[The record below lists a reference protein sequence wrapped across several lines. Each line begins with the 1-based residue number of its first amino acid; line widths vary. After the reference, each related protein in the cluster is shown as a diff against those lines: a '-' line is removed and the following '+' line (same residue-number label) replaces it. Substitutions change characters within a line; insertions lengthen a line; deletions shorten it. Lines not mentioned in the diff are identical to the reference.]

1 MENSGA
7 GDDGGQMFGAEDD
20 VGGSVGGT
28 TGSACVRQW
37 YVSSG
42 GGLGAGA
49 MSGVGTTGGTCR
61 GAYSTVEGEK
71 YSQRMSH
78 QQRLDTVEVE
88 ERNGGSVV
96 AQQSSQWS
104 RLLFMRQK
112 RGAAAEGKKKKRK
125 ERERDRKT

>member
-49 MSGVGTTGGTCR
+49 MSGVGTTG
-61 GAYSTVEGEK
+61 
-71 YSQRMSH
+71 
-78 QQRLDTVEVE
+78 
-88 ERNGGSVV
+88 
-96 AQQSSQWS
+96 
-104 RLLFMRQK
+104 
-112 RGAAAEGKKKKRK
+112 
-125 ERERDRKT
+125 

>member
-49 MSGVGTTGGTCR
+49 MSGVGTTGGT
-61 GAYSTVEGEK
+61 
-71 YSQRMSH
+71 
-78 QQRLDTVEVE
+78 VEVE

-112 RGAAAEGKKKKRK
+112 KGGCG
-125 ERERDRKT
+125 